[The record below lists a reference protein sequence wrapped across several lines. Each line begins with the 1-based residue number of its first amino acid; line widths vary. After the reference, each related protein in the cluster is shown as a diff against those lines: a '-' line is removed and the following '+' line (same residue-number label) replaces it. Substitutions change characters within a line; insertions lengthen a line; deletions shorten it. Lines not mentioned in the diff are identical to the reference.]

1 VVSPDRAVERPV
13 SESSN
18 ELIVEILKELRS
30 SLSRLNDDV
39 QELKREFIAMRG
51 HMLAM
56 QQDIANIY
64 GVLARHGVRLDRI
77 ERRLGLVEP
86 SA

>member
-1 VVSPDRAVERPV
+1 MA
-13 SESSN
+13 ESSN
-18 ELIVEILKELRS
+18 ERIVEILRDLQRRMGGLEERVGEVTAEL
-30 SLSRLNDDV
+30 
-39 QELKREFIAMRG
+39 IAMRG

-64 GVLARHGVRLDRI
+64 GVLARRDARLDRI

>member
-1 VVSPDRAVERPV
+1 MA
-13 SESSN
+13 ESST
-18 ELIVEILKELRS
+18 ELIIEILKGVQS
-30 SLSRLNDDV
+30 SLARLNADV
-39 QELKREFIAMRG
+39 QELRSEFIAMRG

-64 GVLARHGVRLDRI
+64 GVLARHDARLDRI

>member
-13 SESSN
+13 VESSN
-18 ELIVEILKELRS
+18 ELIIDILRDLQMGMGALEEGVGEIKAEL
-30 SLSRLNDDV
+30 
-39 QELKREFIAMRG
+39 IAMRG